1 MKPLLPMV
9 LSLAVLP
16 LAGVAIAAE
25 NSAVSKPATGEKVEV
40 IDLSIHPC
48 QPPHP
53 ALTYSLL
60 PGYLERTPGNAVPV
74 YDKSFIFLGV
84 NVAGKEWYEMQKW
97 LDMPLASLPREEV
110 RRKIVWY
117 SPTLHGIEIAAHRDH
132 CEWDPPIREASR
144 DVFGMLL
151 PETQAARLTARLVG
165 LRARLEIAEKKYD
178 EAMASLRTGYCLA
191 RHIAEQ
197 QLLVPS
203 VVGLS
208 LGRDMD
214 DRLQEMLVQPDAPS
228 LYWAISAMPHPLI
241 DLRPAMEVEGNA
253 VYVMFPEMQP
263 SRRGDLSPERWTA
276 LAPQILSDVAD
287 LVHYFRPVPR
297 ATAGKG
303 KFVAKL
309 MKAVPEAKADLI
321 AAGHPKRKVEAM
333 VPGQAVL
340 LDMFEIYETRRDDLF
355 KWFSVP
361 YWQAGVG
368 LREGEARI
376 VNSGKN
382 DGLASLAT
390 TLLRAVGAAHKSNAR
405 VERRRAAL
413 CCVEAIRLY
422 AGAHEGRLPA
432 NLDAIHEVPI
442 PINPVTGKSFLYHVE
457 GQVAVL
463 EADGPAEWET
473 ENSARQQYR
482 LRVVK

>member
-1 MKPLLPMV
+1 MV

-368 LREGEARI
+368 LHKGEATDRQLRQERWTGI
-376 VNSGKN
+376 SCHN
-382 DGLASLAT
+382 ASDA
-390 TLLRAVGAAHKSNAR
+390 AGGAEHKSNAR

-422 AGAHEGRLPA
+422 AGLRGEGCP
-432 NLDAIHEVPI
+432 PI
-442 PINPVTGKSFLYHVE
+442 SMRSTRFQSRSIRSQASRFCTTSKVKSPCWRPM
-457 GQVAVL
+457 
-463 EADGPAEWET
+463 GPRSGRRKIPLASST
-473 ENSARQQYR
+473 D
-482 LRVVK
+482 